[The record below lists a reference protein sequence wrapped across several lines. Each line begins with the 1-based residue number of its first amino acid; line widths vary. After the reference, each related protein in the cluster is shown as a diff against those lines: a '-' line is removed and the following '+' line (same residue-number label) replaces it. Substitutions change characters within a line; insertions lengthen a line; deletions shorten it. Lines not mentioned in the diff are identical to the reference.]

1 MDESNLTKRRN
12 EVLNKLRKQFKLKKE
27 DAKKI
32 VKSIESYCE
41 LVLHTMNKK

>member
-1 MDESNLTKRRN
+1 MDDNNLTKRRN
-12 EVLNKLRKQFKLKKE
+12 EVLNKLRKQFKIKKE

-41 LVLHTMNKK
+41 IVLHTMNKK

>member
-12 EVLNKLRKQFKLKKE
+12 EVLNKLIKQFQLKKE
-27 DAKKI
+27 EAKQI